1 MIRDH
6 QTYYNG
12 LHIHQPYYFPP
23 SGRCVDLVTCHLPFQ
38 LFVECNLERT
48 IDPSA
53 VTPISSEKGNA
64 HKTALQFSCLG
75 IFDSTS
81 RQTSFLAPETDLR
94 GSVSGQSAL
103 KPQLSFPSL
112 LSSATNS
119 QSRWCSLVKR
129 VVKVHYSFLGRA
141 AKCDSRHQ
149 ETLTLSAHGTKRAII
164 YLKLWV
170 FKVKSQSTTTHYKLN
185 TRRVQW

>member
-81 RQTSFLAPETDLR
+81 RQTSFLAPETDFR
-94 GSVSGQSAL
+94 GSVSGQSSQTATFL
-103 KPQLSFPSL
+103 PLSPLLRDQFSIEMMFIGQKSRKGSL
-112 LSSATNS
+112 LL
-119 QSRWCSLVKR
+119 SRTGCKM
-129 VVKVHYSFLGRA
+129 
-141 AKCDSRHQ
+141 
-149 ETLTLSAHGTKRAII
+149 
-164 YLKLWV
+164 
-170 FKVKSQSTTTHYKLN
+170 
-185 TRRVQW
+185 